1 MVANVQFSTVAYS
14 VKRMRPVLFGIF
26 VIIATALVWFGYG
39 ARAAY
44 FERYYAAVG
53 MCVGLDEL
61 ANRLSKDDLQF
72 LSNAT
77 GCFFLERTSGEIWA
91 LDKTS
96 GEQAV
101 GHGVPLAVKPSTSGL
116 FEFNERS
123 TEQKLVSM
131 FKPLLGAAWI
141 EKL

>member
-1 MVANVQFSTVAYS
+1 
-14 VKRMRPVLFGIF
+14 MRPVLFGIF
-26 VIIATALVWFGYG
+26 VVFATALVWFGYG

-44 FERYYAAVG
+44 FERYYAVVG
-53 MCVGLDEL
+53 MCVGLEEL
-61 ANRLSKDDLQF
+61 ANRLSKDDLQL

-91 LDKTS
+91 LDKAS

-101 GHGVPLAVKPSTSGL
+101 GHGIPLAVRPANKGL

-123 TEQKLVSM
+123 TERKLVSM
-131 FKPLLGAAWI
+131 FKPLLSAAWI
-141 EKL
+141 EAM